1 MEATVSAT
9 TPLSTIVCVADRE
22 YCGRGIIDDSRKQ
35 IGIVGT
41 NTVSVISFLQ
51 FPENTDLE
59 KSARS
64 QVHINVGA
72 DIQICLRESSIIP
85 LPQYS
90 LSATQT
96 VRMAGRISNI

>member
-1 MEATVSAT
+1 M
-9 TPLSTIVCVADRE
+9 ADRE

-72 DIQICLRESSIIP
+72 DIQAYIRRFGTISPVGFFVFEESRVVHIVDNGVV
-85 LPQYS
+85 
-90 LSATQT
+90 AET
-96 VRMAGRISNI
+96 VASTVESKI